1 MLHFWLD
8 VHSNMK
14 LVSRQHEHCMVVQF
28 ESVLMS
34 YLHICSI
41 PSYNIDILPYS
52 RIKDAAI
59 LTALDFINEPLNVVG
74 NNDGVLLPLGVCILQ
89 I

>member
-14 LVSRQHEHCMVVQF
+14 LVSHQHEHCMVVQF

-34 YLHICSI
+34 YLHICKI

-59 LTALDFINEPLNVVG
+59 LTALDFTNEPLNVG
-74 NNDGVLLPLGVCILQ
+74 NNDGVCYL
-89 I
+89 